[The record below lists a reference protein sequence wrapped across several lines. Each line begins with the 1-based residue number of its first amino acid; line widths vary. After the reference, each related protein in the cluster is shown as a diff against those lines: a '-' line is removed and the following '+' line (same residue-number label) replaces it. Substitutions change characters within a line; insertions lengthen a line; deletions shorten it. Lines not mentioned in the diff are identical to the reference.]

1 VKKPS
6 TATPR
11 MTIGMDLGD
20 RISHACVLD
29 TSTGDVLDRFAFV
42 STPTGFEKRLSSLP
56 RCRVVLEVGSHSRW
70 ASRWLSS
77 RGHEVLTANARQV
90 RLIARSDRKTDR
102 IDAEILGRLGRF
114 DPKLLH
120 PIEHRREKAQQDLE
134 VIKARD
140 VLVRSRTMAVNHVR
154 GVLKAAGTR
163 VEGATAET
171 FAMKAR
177 GVVPEALRLALLP
190 LLAEIA
196 RLTKAIRAYDRRI
209 EMLCEED
216 YPSTKR
222 LRQVKGVGPITSL
235 AYVLTLDRPE
245 RFGKSRMVGPYL
257 GLSPRV
263 AQSGEID
270 PQLGITKAGNSMLR
284 RLLVGSAQYILGPF
298 GSDTSLRRVGKSLM
312 ARGGPNAKKRAV
324 VAVARRL
331 AVLLHRLWVSGEPYE
346 PLRNAR
352 EVPQVA

>member
-1 VKKPS
+1 
-6 TATPR
+6 
-11 MTIGMDLGD
+11 MTIGIDLGD

-29 TSTGDVLDRFAFV
+29 TGTGDVLDRFAFA
-42 STPTGFEKRLSSLP
+42 STPAGLEKRYSRLARS
-56 RCRVVLEVGSHSRW
+56 RVVIEVGSHSRW
-70 ASRWLSS
+70 ASRWFSS

-90 RLIARSDRKTDR
+90 RLIAKSDRKTDR
-102 IDAEILGRLGRF
+102 IDAEILARLGRL

-134 VIKARD
+134 MIKARD

-177 GVVPEALRLALLP
+177 GVVPETLRWALLP
-190 LLAEIA
+190 LLAQIA

-209 EMLCEED
+209 ETLCEEE
-216 YPSTKR
+216 YYSATRR
-222 LRQVKGVGPITSL
+222 LRQVKGVGPITAL

-245 RFGKSRMVGPYL
+245 RFKRSRMVGPYL
-257 GLSPRV
+257 GLAPRV

-270 PQLGITKAGNSMLR
+270 PQLGITKAGNSTLR

-298 GSDTSLRRVGKSLM
+298 GPDTSLRRLGESLM
-312 ARGGPNAKKRAV
+312 ARGGSNAKKRAV

-346 PLRNAR
+346 PLRAAR
-352 EVPQVA
+352 DLSPVA